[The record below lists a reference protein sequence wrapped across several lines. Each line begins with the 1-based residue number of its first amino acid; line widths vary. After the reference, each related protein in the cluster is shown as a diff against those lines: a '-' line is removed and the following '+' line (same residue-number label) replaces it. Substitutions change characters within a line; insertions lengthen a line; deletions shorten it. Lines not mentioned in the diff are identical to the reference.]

1 MNRQSS
7 TGKEEFKR
15 KETMNIYSISVQS
28 LKRRRTKTFFL
39 IFGLVLAVSSVVALT
54 VISKNMSESVSKDLD
69 EYGANIIIT
78 PKSNE
83 LALNYG
89 SLSIG
94 ELSYDRSNLFESDV
108 DKIKEIKNFKNI
120 SVISPKLLVVDK
132 IDSLQTLIAGIK
144 FDKEYALKKW
154 WKIDGRIPEKASGVL
169 LGSEASTKLK
179 LNLNDKIL
187 IKGTNFSVVGVIQPT
202 GSQDD
207 AMVFIDLHI
216 AQQLFD
222 KGENLSLIELS
233 ALCYDCPVE
242 EIVRQISQK
251 LPNAKVSAIRQSIDS
266 KMAAVAKFED
276 FSFGISIVILI
287 ISLLIVFTNVNSSLN
302 ERIREIGV
310 FKAIGFRNRDIFKI
324 VFFEVL
330 IASGIAGLLGYLIG
344 IAAAN
349 IIMPLLDSNAVIGF
363 KFDPEI
369 FLIASMLSI
378 VVGIMAA
385 FYPAY
390 KATKLDPTVAF
401 RTL

>member
-1 MNRQSS
+1 
-7 TGKEEFKR
+7 
-15 KETMNIYSISVQS
+15 MNIYSISIQS

-39 IFGLVLAVSSVVALT
+39 IFGLVLAVSSVVTLT

-89 SLSIG
+89 GLSIG
-94 ELSYDRSNLFESDV
+94 DLSYDQSNLFESDV
-108 DKIKEIKNFKNI
+108 EKIRKIKNSKNI
-120 SVISPKLLVVDK
+120 SVISPKLLVIEK
-132 IDSLQTLIAGIK
+132 IDSIKTPVAGIV
-144 FDKEYALKKW
+144 FESEIDLKKW
-154 WKIDGRIPEKASGVL
+154 WKLDGRIPANDSEAIV
-169 LGSEASTKLK
+169 GSEASVKLNLK
-179 LNLNDKIL
+179 LNDSII
-187 IKGTNFSVVGVIQPT
+187 IKEREFEIVGIIQPT

-207 AMVFIDLHI
+207 AMVFVNISI

-222 KGENLSLIELS
+222 KGDNLSLIELS
-233 ALCYDCPVE
+233 ALCYDCPIE
-242 EIVRQISQK
+242 EIVRQTSEQ

-276 FSFGISIVILI
+276 FSFGISLVILV

-302 ERIREIGV
+302 ERIREIGI
-310 FKAIGFRNRDIFKI
+310 FKAIGFRNKDIFKL
-324 VFFEVL
+324 VFLEVL
-330 IASGIAGLLGYLIG
+330 IASGIAGIFGYVIG
-344 IAAAN
+344 MAASS
-349 IIMPLLDSNAVIGF
+349 IIMPLLDSKAAIDFSFN
-363 KFDPEI
+363 PEI
-369 FLIASMLSI
+369 FLIATMLAI
-378 VVGIMAA
+378 LVGIIAA

>member
-1 MNRQSS
+1 
-7 TGKEEFKR
+7 
-15 KETMNIYSISVQS
+15 MNIYSISVQS

-39 IFGLVLAVSSVVALT
+39 IFGLVLAVSSVVTLT
-54 VISKNMSESVSKDLD
+54 VISKNMSESVAKDLD

-78 PKSNE
+78 PKSND

-94 ELSYDRSNLFESDV
+94 EFSYNQSNLFESDV
-108 DKIKEIKNFKNI
+108 DKIKEIKNSKNI
-120 SVISPKLLVVDK
+120 SVISPKLLVVNK
-132 IDSLQTLIAGIK
+132 IDSLQTLIAGIN
-144 FDKEYALKKW
+144 FDKELDLKKW
-154 WKIDGRIPEKASGVL
+154 WKIDGRIPEKDSEVL
-169 LGSEASTKLK
+169 IGSEASAKLK

-187 IKGTNFSVVGVIQPT
+187 IKGKSFTIVGVIQPT

-207 AMVFIDLHI
+207 AIVFIEIHI

-222 KGENLSLIELS
+222 KGEKLSLIELS
-233 ALCYDCPVE
+233 ALCYDCPIE
-242 EIVRQISQK
+242 EIVRQTSQK

-266 KMAAVAKFED
+266 KMAAVTKFED

-287 ISLLIVFTNVNSSLN
+287 ISLLIVFTNVNSSVN

-310 FKAIGFRNRDIFKI
+310 FKAIGFRNQDIFKI
-324 VFFEVL
+324 VFLEVI
-330 IASGIAGLLGYLIG
+330 IASGIAGLLGYVIG

-349 IIMPLLDSNAVIGF
+349 IIMPFLDSNAVIGF
-363 KFDPEI
+363 TFNPEI
-369 FLIASMLSI
+369 FLIASLLAI
-378 VVGIMAA
+378 IVGITAA